1 MEIRNVKIDDAAAL
15 LEIYAPYVEKTA
27 ISFEY
32 DVPSLEEFTERIRRI
47 SAAFP
52 YIVAEE
58 NGQILGYCYVG
69 TFHERQAYDRSVET
83 SIYVSDQARG
93 RGIGRKLYEHMEK
106 ELKAGGVKNLYACI
120 AYTAD
125 EGHDKYLTNDSMRFH
140 ERMGYKLCGHFHQ
153 CGLKF
158 GKWYDMIYM
167 EKII

>member
-1 MEIRNVKIDDAAAL
+1 MEIRNVEISDAAAL
-15 LEIYAPYVEKTA
+15 LGIYAPYVEKTA

-32 DVPSLEEFTERIRRI
+32 EVPSLEVFTERIRNI

-58 NGQILGYCYVG
+58 NGRILGYCYVG
-69 TFHERQAYDRSVET
+69 TFHERQAYDKSVET
-83 SIYVSDQARG
+83 SIYVSEQARG
-93 RGIGRKLYEHMEK
+93 RGIGRKLYEYMEK
-106 ELKAGGVKNLYACI
+106 ELKARGIKNLYACI
-120 AYTAD
+120 SYTAD
-125 EGHDKYLTNDSMRFH
+125 EEHDENLTNDSMRFH
-140 ERMGYKLCGHFHQ
+140 EKMGYKLCGHFHE